1 MLRLY
6 SYSVCLCLLL
16 LGFSW
21 KASAQ
26 AAVVIGEPKVS
37 DKYSRESAE
46 KALREGTANLL
57 IVGGI
62 APVIYRGQEKF
73 KKKYGVGYYD
83 FGDLVECSHQEM
95 RAFNEV
101 IFEWLTQLYGKKW
114 QEDVRPD
121 VAGLDKWLLYQDAV
135 LYSKAE
141 FKPTFNGGTINEFS
155 KWVNAHVVLEEGIEE
170 QYMVSTKVNI
180 NILLSEEGE
189 IIDIEN
195 RGLDT
200 AVSRAFIKAI
210 RQAPKWSPGS
220 QNGVPCKVYIPFF
233 SIVDFR

>member
-1 MLRLY
+1 MLRFY

-121 VAGLDKWLLYQDAV
+121 VAGLDKWLLYRLRKV
-135 LYSKAE
+135 LHIVCFRNNRLVFVMFLSQRCYKQ
-141 FKPTFNGGTINEFS
+141 I
-155 KWVNAHVVLEEGIEE
+155 VL
-170 QYMVSTKVNI
+170 SP
-180 NILLSEEGE
+180 ILKIIGFFPLHEYHFHDMLS
-189 IIDIEN
+189 
-195 RGLDT
+195 L
-200 AVSRAFIKAI
+200 RA
-210 RQAPKWSPGS
+210 
-220 QNGVPCKVYIPFF
+220 PFF
-233 SIVDFR
+233 VNWLIARLGHSGHESGQDGIRVSWLSMLTDWRGNR